1 MSEVRYASL
10 LSLCSLICEEL
21 EKPRADEA
29 EEDDMKDKEN
39 EQEAGER
46 RRIRGEQILT
56 DRFIHVGIVQESTSV
71 LWAGTVC

>member
-1 MSEVRYASL
+1 
-10 LSLCSLICEEL
+10 
-21 EKPRADEA
+21 
-29 EEDDMKDKEN
+29 MKDKEN

>member
-1 MSEVRYASL
+1 M
-10 LSLCSLICEEL
+10 SLCSLICEEL
-21 EKPRADEA
+21 ERPRADEA

-46 RRIRGEQILT
+46 RRIRGEQTLT
-56 DRFIHVGIVQESTSV
+56 VRFNRFIHVGIVQESTSV